1 MNSSLYS
8 LRWQHRKTAGF
19 SMIELMTVIAIM
31 ILLAGILLASLP
43 GIQSKVN
50 RNRVEQF
57 MAELK
62 GGLSTYQ
69 LDNGIYPQNVPSGNT
84 QSDRDTA
91 GLEGSKILY
100 KELSGDR
107 DLDGEVDMAA
117 NEKVYVQRL
126 SYEENKNS
134 KNPRSTAI
142 GGDFQVV
149 DSYGDPIRYLAQPP
163 NIVEKDRLTFNPDYD
178 LWSIAGSD
186 PTDMA
191 SQAAHITNW
200 QSN

>member
-1 MNSSLYS
+1 
-8 LRWQHRKTAGF
+8 
-19 SMIELMTVIAIM
+19 MIELMTVIAIM

-57 MAELK
+57 MAEIQS
-62 GGLSTYQ
+62 GLSSYQ
-69 LDNGIYPQNVPSGNT
+69 LDNGIYPQNPPTG
-84 QSDRDTA
+84 DRDTSGIDGA
-91 GLEGSKILY
+91 NVLY
-100 KELSGDR
+100 RELSGDR
-107 DLDGEVDMAA
+107 NLDGEVDMDE
-117 NEKVYVQRL
+117 NEKVYVLRL
-126 SYEENKNS
+126 SYDENKDS
-134 KNPRSTAI
+134 KDPRSSAI

-163 NIVEKDRLTFNPDYD
+163 NIPERERQTYNPDYD

-186 PTDMA
+186 PDDA
-191 SQAAHITNW
+191 ESQAAHITNW